1 MMNNTQ
7 SVHLVCPQ
15 CAATNRIPTERIS
28 ENPTCGKC
36 QSALLTAAPVQLT
49 AQTAHKTI
57 QKNEVLTIVDFWA
70 SWCQPCHMMAPQF
83 EQAAQQLPKV
93 VFAKLQTDKYEQA
106 AAPYGIRSLPTM
118 VAFKGGKEIARQ
130 SGALPS
136 HQIVQWVQS
145 LGQR

>member
-1 MMNNTQ
+1 MTTAQ
-7 SVHLVCPQ
+7 SRHLVCPH
-15 CAATNRIPTERIS
+15 CSATNRIPANRI
-28 ENPTCGKC
+28 NQNTVCGKC
-36 QSALLTAAPVQLT
+36 QNALLIGKPVILNAQSAP
-49 AQTAHKTI
+49 KII

-83 EQAAQQLPKV
+83 EQAAAQLPHI
-93 VFAKLQTDKYEQA
+93 VFAKLQTDQFEQT

-136 HQIVQWVQS
+136 NQIVQWVQS
-145 LGQR
+145 LS

>member
-1 MMNNTQ
+1 MSNSQ

-15 CAATNRIPTERIS
+15 CAATNRIPAQRMS
-28 ENPTCGKC
+28 ESPVCGKC
-36 QSALLTAAPVQLT
+36 QQALLTAAPVVLT
-49 AQTAHKTI
+49 GQTAHKTI

-70 SWCQPCHMMAPQF
+70 DWCQPCHMMAPQF
-83 EQAAQQLPKV
+83 EQAAQELPNV

-106 AAPYGIRSLPTM
+106 SAAYGIRSLPTM

-136 HQIVQWVQS
+136 NQIVQWVQS
-145 LGQR
+145 LV